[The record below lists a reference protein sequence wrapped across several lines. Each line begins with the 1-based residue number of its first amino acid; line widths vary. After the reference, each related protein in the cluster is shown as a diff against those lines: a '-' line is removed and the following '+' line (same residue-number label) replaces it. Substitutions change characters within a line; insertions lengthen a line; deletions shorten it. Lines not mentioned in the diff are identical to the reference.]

1 MKPLFTLHAGE
12 YLVGSYIESH
22 FRRANLWLPSKD
34 TGVDLLVSDR
44 RNQRTLALQV
54 KFSKDF
60 LVTHA
65 ESALRPHLQAV
76 GWWSL
81 NRTKLAESTAQ
92 LWVLVLQGFARQTTD
107 FVIIPK
113 SALLKFLTRLHGK
126 NGRIFQT
133 YVTVTADG
141 RCYESRG
148 LNKRDR
154 LGIAT
159 GVLPVPKERDLT
171 PWLNNWTQVAL
182 LNR

>member
-1 MKPLFTLHAGE
+1 MQPLFTLHAGE
-12 YLVGSYIESH
+12 YLVGSYIESR
-22 FRRANLWLPSKD
+22 FRRTNLWVPSKD

-65 ESALRPHLQAV
+65 ESALQPHLQAV

-113 SALLKFLTRLHGK
+113 STLLKFLTRLHGK
-126 NGRIFQT
+126 NSRIFQT